1 MSDTSSSSSDSSSV
15 SCLGDISTSDEEYMN
30 IIGAEDEDE
39 DVKDKMPQ
47 IGEASGML
55 PADSTIDIL
64 QSMQTRIE
72 QLEMKVTDTNSKLD
86 LILEKLR

>member
-39 DVKDKMPQ
+39 DVKDKMRQ
-47 IGEASGML
+47 TVEASGML

-72 QLEMKVTDTNSKLD
+72 QLEMKVTDTNAKLD